1 MEEFLADYLG
11 YTICGLLVFVT
22 LIIAI
27 VAQVKVNSAYNKYKS
42 VESPLGMTGA
52 ELARQLAVQEGLAV
66 SIRGCNGHLTDHFNP
81 ADNSLNLSRDNY
93 NGSSIA
99 AHAIVAHEFGHAM
112 QKEEEYL
119 PYKFRQTTV
128 KIANVVSKLL
138 VPMIIFGLLF
148 DVFLYSGVGAMIIYV
163 YVGIYALS
171 FFVSLATLPVEFNAS
186 KRAKVALQSL
196 GVNDQA
202 ANGVSDVLNA
212 AAMTYVASTLVSLAY
227 LLRMLALLRLFTR
240 D

>member
-1 MEEFLADYLG
+1 MSEYIG
-11 YTICGLLVFVT
+11 YIVCGVLVFIT

-27 VAQVKVNSAYNKYKS
+27 VAQIKVNSAYHKYS
-42 VESPLGMTGA
+42 QVASPLDMTGA
-52 ELARQLAVQEGLAV
+52 ELARQLALQEGMAV
-66 SIRGCNGHLTDHFNP
+66 RVQGCRGTLTDHFNP
-81 ADNSLNLSRDNY
+81 SDNSLNISMDNY
-93 NGSSIA
+93 NGKSIA

-112 QKEEEYL
+112 QKQEEYL

-128 KIANVVSKLL
+128 KISNVLSTML
-138 VPMIIFGLLF
+138 VPIIVLGILF
-148 DVFLYSGVGAMIIYV
+148 NFFWIAGVGEIIIYA
-163 YVGIYALS
+163 YVGIYSVS

-202 ANGVSDVLNA
+202 ADGVSDVLNA
-212 AAMTYVASTLVSLAY
+212 AAMTYVASTLVNLAY
-227 LLRMLALLRLFTR
+227 LLRMLAILRIFTR